1 MEVNWI
7 HCTTVGKGVFCK
19 VMYCQHE
26 VSVWEAQDTEQDL
39 TVMSL

>member
-26 VSVWEAQDTEQDL
+26 VRVCGKLRIQSKTLQ
-39 TVMSL
+39 